1 MTGHGWATV
10 LLDLTGA
17 EEKAEFM
24 ERCARALELPEW
36 FGRNWDALADSL
48 TDVSVWPS
56 SAAERPD
63 RGLLVVVT
71 GWQGYAAAQPG
82 EWDVAQEVFAEAVDR
97 MRERGPALSVMLA
110 LGGSD
115 QPFTDMTG

>member
-1 MTGHGWATV
+1 MTEHGWCTTV
-10 LLDLTGA
+10 LDLTGV
-17 EEKAEFM
+17 EDKPQFM
-24 ERCARALELPEW
+24 ERCAQALALPEW

-56 SAAERPD
+56 TAAE

-71 GWQGYAAAQPG
+71 GWQGYAAARPE
-82 EWDVAQEVFAEAVDR
+82 EWAVVQEVFSEAVDR
-97 MRERGPALSVMLA
+97 MRKRGPALSVMLA

-115 QPFTDMTG
+115 QPRTDMTG